1 MSEAY
6 IIDAVRTPRGMGGT
20 APAMVIERIGHYVER
35 TNLWGGS

>member
-6 IIDAVRTPRGMGGT
+6 IIDAVRAPRDIGEV
-20 APAMVIERIGHYVER
+20 APAPVIERIGHYVER